1 MTLRRSSSR
10 LTNKEKT
17 MDKQSIEER
26 MADCQRQL
34 DAVRVKMK
42 RLEESS
48 PKIYIN
54 LNQYLKQLR
63 ELKDKELDNRDEY
76 NFARHQVE
84 VLLAD
89 KEQIEKEY
97 QELKQKERA
106 ILLQMEEL
114 KQKGN

>member
-1 MTLRRSSSR
+1 
-10 LTNKEKT
+10 
-17 MDKQSIEER
+17 MDTPSIEER
-26 MADCQRQL
+26 LADYQRLL
-34 DAVRVKMK
+34 DAVRGKMK

-54 LNQYLKQLR
+54 LRYYFNRLR
-63 ELKDKELDNRDEY
+63 ELKGKELDNKDEL
-76 NFARHQVE
+76 NFARHQVKA
-84 VLLAD
+84 LLAD

-97 QELKQKERA
+97 QELRQGERM

>member
-1 MTLRRSSSR
+1 MRNRI
-10 LTNKEKT
+10 
-17 MDKQSIEER
+17 MDTPSIEER
-26 MADCQRQL
+26 IAAYQRQL
-34 DAVRVKMK
+34 DAVRGKMK

-54 LNQYLKQLR
+54 LRHYMNRLR
-63 ELKDKELDNRDEY
+63 ELKGKETENKDEL
-76 NFARHQVE
+76 NFVRHQVKA
-84 VLLAD
+84 LLAD

-97 QELKQKERA
+97 QELKQGERM